1 MRGPPRIE
9 AVPRKPAII
18 PDMQH
23 EFDLAVIGGGSG
35 GLACA
40 QRAAE
45 YGARAVIVEAQRLG
59 GTCVNV
65 GCVPKKVMWN
75 AAQIAHAI
83 DDAVGYGFTIDG
95 VALDWAALKRG
106 RDAYVERLNGIYE
119 RNLAKRGVEWVRGR
133 ASFIGPAELR
143 VGERRLTA
151 GQIVIATGGRPHL
164 PAVPGADLGLTS
176 DGFFELPAQ
185 PRRVAI
191 VGSGYIAVE
200 LAGVFLALGSETTLV
215 IRTTQVLRHFDAM
228 LGDALL
234 RSMQE
239 DGLELAA
246 QTVPAALHAGAGS
259 ERWLEAA
266 DGRRLGPFDAVIW
279 AIGRDAATGGLGL
292 ERVGIAVDATGHIVV
307 DAWQQT
313 SLAGHYAI
321 GDVTG
326 RVPLTPVAIAAGR
339 RLADRLFGGMAD
351 RHLDYSNIPTVVFS
365 HPPIGT
371 VGLSETEARAL
382 YGDAV
387 RVHTAQFV
395 PMYHALTTRKPR
407 AEMKL
412 VTVGS
417 EQKIVGCHVIGA
429 GADEM
434 LQGFAVAVRMGAT
447 KRDFDDTVAIHPT
460 SAEEFVTMR

>member
-1 MRGPPRIE
+1 
-9 AVPRKPAII
+9 
-18 PDMQH
+18 MQH
-23 EFDLAVIGGGSG
+23 EYDLAVIGGGSG

-45 YGARAVIVEAQRLG
+45 YGARALIVEAQRLG

-83 DDAVGYGFTIDG
+83 EDAAEYGFAVERG
-95 VALDWAALKRG
+95 ALDWSALKRG

-119 RNLAKRGVEWVRGR
+119 RNLAKRGVELLRGR
-133 ASFIGPAELR
+133 ARFEGPGVLH
-143 VGERRLTA
+143 VGERRIAAAHT
-151 GQIVIATGGRPHL
+151 VIATGGRPHL
-164 PAVPGADLGLTS
+164 PDLPGAQLGLTS

-185 PRRVAI
+185 PRRVAV

-200 LAGVFLALGSETTLV
+200 LAGVFLALGSQTTLV
-215 IRTTQVLRHFDAM
+215 IRTAHALRHFDAM
-228 LGDALL
+228 LGEGLL
-234 RSMQE
+234 RIMQDE
-239 DGLELAA
+239 GLQLAA
-246 QTVPAALHAGAGS
+246 QTVPAALHAGDGG
-259 ERWLEAA
+259 ERWLESA
-266 DGRRLGPFDAVIW
+266 DGRRLGPFDAIIW
-279 AIGRDAATGGLGL
+279 AIGRDPATDGLDL
-292 ERVGIAVDATGHIVV
+292 EQAGIAVDDTGHVVV
-307 DAWQQT
+307 DALQQT
-313 SLAGHYAI
+313 RVAGHYAI

-326 RVPLTPVAIAAGR
+326 RAALTPVAIAAGR
-339 RLADRLFGGMAD
+339 RLADRLFGGMAG
-351 RHLDYSNIPTVVFS
+351 RHLDYANIPTVVFS

-371 VGLSETEARAL
+371 VGLSEAEARAQ

-387 RVHTAQFV
+387 RVYTSGFV

-412 VTVGS
+412 VTVGP

>member
-1 MRGPPRIE
+1 
-9 AVPRKPAII
+9 
-18 PDMQH
+18 MQH

-83 DDAVGYGFTIDG
+83 EDAAGYGFAVDG

-106 RDAYVERLNGIYE
+106 RDAYVARLNDLYE
-119 RNLAKRGVEWVRGR
+119 RNLAKRGVELLRGR
-133 ASFIGPAELR
+133 ARLVGPAELQIGTR
-143 VGERRLTA
+143 HVTA
-151 GQIVIATGGRPHL
+151 RQIVIATGGRPHL

-176 DGFFELPAQ
+176 NGFFELPVQ

-191 VGSGYIAVE
+191 VGSGYIAME

-215 IRTTQVLRHFDAM
+215 IRTAQVLRHFDTM

-239 DGLELAA
+239 EGLRLAA
-246 QTVPAALHAGAGS
+246 QTVPAALHAGAGG
-259 ERWLEAA
+259 ERWLEAI
-266 DGRRLGPFDAVIW
+266 DGRRLGPFDALIW
-279 AIGRDAATGGLGL
+279 AIGRDVSTEGLGL
-292 ERVGIAVDATGHIVV
+292 ERLGIAVDAAGHIVV

-371 VGLSETEARAL
+371 VGLSETEARAR

-387 RVHTAQFV
+387 RVHTSQFV

-412 VTVGS
+412 VTVGT
-417 EQKIVGCHVIGA
+417 EQRIVGCHVIGA

-434 LQGFAVAVRMGAT
+434 LQGFAVRMGAT